1 LDGRR
6 SLGGFFEAGRVMIGI
21 GRILCR
27 LGLHDDEVEWGPTG
41 LTFVST
47 CKRCKGVKTT
57 VVRLY

>member
-1 LDGRR
+1 
-6 SLGGFFEAGRVMIGI
+6 MIGI

-47 CKRCKGVKTT
+47 CKRCKGVKIT